1 MAYRNNYIL
10 YNGEV
15 GHYSSRFGFTPIAVG
30 SIYCD
35 RSKRT
40 KNGPQRNDWR
50 AEIAFGS
57 VRIRR
62 RSSSRKALELW
73 LWQVRKLWL
82 SEFISGNRDLNQRN
96 LEERLR
102 QIKAAKFW
110 DTSG

>member
-1 MAYRNNYIL
+1 MAYRNNYII

-40 KNGPQRNDWR
+40 KNGPPRNDWR
-50 AEIAFGS
+50 AEIAFCS

-62 RSSSRKALELW
+62 RSSSREALQLW

-82 SEFISGNRDLNQRN
+82 SEFLAGKKPVNQKN

-102 QIKAAKFW
+102 QIKPDKFW
-110 DTSG
+110 EASS